1 MKKIILAIFAAVCCT
16 ACNLGSLNYPS
27 EQDNRIL
34 VDLSERMA
42 YDCLSLPIQ
51 IMNSLKDEEFLSPDL
66 NKIVSANDQQI
77 AVSRVP
83 GVPST
88 WEFKTVSSYDDMV
101 IHSFLTLLPSQD
113 LQFWTWE
120 ATGECDYVEDSGY
133 QAVLIFKTPVEYTW
147 QETFIN
153 ERSRFEKYLVA
164 TGTGIFTTGDSK
176 DKILDNFLF
185 SMQNKEV
192 VPEYSWRI
200 EGELL
205 YVK

>member
-113 LQFWTWE
+113 LQFWAWE

-133 QAVLIFKTPVEYTW
+133 QAVLVFETPVEYTW
-147 QETFIN
+147 QETFIK

-185 SMQNKEV
+185 SMQGKEV
-192 VPEYSWRI
+192 IPEYSWRI

-205 YVK
+205 SVK

>member
-1 MKKIILAIFAAVCCT
+1 MKKNILAIFAAVCCT

-34 VDLSERMA
+34 VELSERMA

-77 AVSRVP
+77 AVSRVT

-101 IHSFLTLLPSQD
+101 IHSFLTLLTSPD
-113 LQFWTWE
+113 LQFWIWE
-120 ATGECDYVEDSGY
+120 ATGECDYFEDSGY
-133 QAVLIFKTPVEYTW
+133 QAVLVFETPVEYTW
-147 QETFIN
+147 QETFIK

-185 SMQNKEV
+185 SMQGKEV
-192 VPEYSWRI
+192 IPEYSWRI

-205 YVK
+205 SVK